1 MDRITKEIQRQ
12 GSASWKKAIA
22 QSKFAIG
29 FALVVLAI
37 LVWNIHKANDRVVR
51 SEIKTGKVVGL
62 HQSQGNTGSV
72 ESMLSIELKNGGNV
86 LVKAPISSP
95 IKSGSLVE
103 VSRVE
108 TEQGS
113 VYYKFQRYAEGSAE

>member
-12 GSASWKKAIA
+12 GFASWKKAIA
-22 QSKFAIG
+22 QSKFEVG
-29 FALVVLAI
+29 FAVVVLAI
-37 LVWNIHKANDRVVR
+37 LAWNIYKANDQVVR
-51 SEIKTGKVVGL
+51 SETNIGKVVGI

-72 ESMLSIELKNGGNV
+72 ESMLSVELKNGENV
-86 LVKAPISSP
+86 LVKAPIGSP

-113 VYYKFQRYAEGSAE
+113 VYYEFQRYAEGSAE